1 MTTNAVKG
9 AAKSLDTARHAKA
22 SWTVSCEIHILNG
35 NLLTITEIYRTVK
48 GRLGTNQACSSNRPK
63 SLFWSPSQPPIP
75 ESTSRRKSPEVYDD
89 PVTLPAGDIAENA
102 YYRRDIRRSYPRL
115 SVVKQADAV
124 GLLTVG
130 SQAKPDEERL
140 RIGDAGKNQLVQI
153 KQEGEEKGL
162 AALFEKD
169 QKAVSSIFGPNG
181 LPPFPVGSSRVSP
194 RGGRKYVLD
203 ENREN
208 GYPEG

>member
-1 MTTNAVKG
+1 M
-9 AAKSLDTARHAKA
+9 
-22 SWTVSCEIHILNG
+22 
-35 NLLTITEIYRTVK
+35 
-48 GRLGTNQACSSNRPK
+48 
-63 SLFWSPSQPPIP
+63 
-75 ESTSRRKSPEVYDD
+75 
-89 PVTLPAGDIAENA
+89 
-102 YYRRDIRRSYPRL
+102 
-115 SVVKQADAV
+115 KQADAV